1 MRILGRRTKGM
12 IPSRLMLSDEEMPGS
27 WNTSSS
33 DSLEVRAAGII
44 VPVVFSFIFILGTV
58 GNGLVLAVLLRNG
71 QVKYNTTNLFIL
83 NLAMADL
90 CFIICCVPFQATIYT
105 LDGWLFGPFA
115 CKAVHFLI
123 YFTMYASSFTLAAVS
138 VDRYLAIRY
147 PLKSRDLR
155 TSRNAGVAIVVI
167 WTLSVFF
174 AGPYLSYYQIV
185 HYQGM
190 PLCVPIWEDQRRK
203 ILDILT
209 FVFGYLLPVVVVSL
223 AYARTIKFLWTSVD
237 PIERISESRK
247 AKRKVTK
254 MIVAVAI
261 LFCLCWMPHHLVI
274 LCFWFGH
281 FPFNRATYACRLAS
295 HCLSYANSC
304 LNPIVYALIS
314 KHFRKRFK
322 QVFTCLLF
330 QKKNRKKKRASN
342 KVHVA
347 SVASGLPNH
356 VAGFSGRN
364 TEVTQIQEE
373 NARYCQ
379 GLLQRDA
386 EGTQLPEAWTHHL
399 PNTVQRRLLDEK
411 SSTTTSNPLPTTPP
425 EGTQDL
431 LTVHCR

>member
-1 MRILGRRTKGM
+1 
-12 IPSRLMLSDEEMPGS
+12 
-27 WNTSSS
+27 
-33 DSLEVRAAGII
+33 I
-44 VPVVFSFIFILGTV
+44 VPVIFSLIFLLGTV
-58 GNGLVLAVLLRNG
+58 GNGLVLAVLLRNS

-115 CKAVHFLI
+115 CKTVHFLI
-123 YFTMYASSFTLAAVS
+123 YLTMYASSFTLASVS

-155 TSRNAGVAIVVI
+155 TSRNAGVAIIVI
-167 WTLSVFF
+167 WSLSLLF
-174 AGPYLSYYQIV
+174 AGPYLSYYHIV
-185 HYQGM
+185 HYHGM
-190 PLCVPIWEDQRRK
+190 PICVPIWEDQRRK

-209 FVFGYLLPVVVVSL
+209 FVFGYLLPVIVVSL

-237 PIERISESRK
+237 PLERISEARK

-261 LFCLCWMPHHLVI
+261 LFCLCWLPHHLVI

-322 QVFTCLLF
+322 QVFTC
-330 QKKNRKKKRASN
+330 
-342 KVHVA
+342 
-347 SVASGLPNH
+347 
-356 VAGFSGRN
+356 
-364 TEVTQIQEE
+364 
-373 NARYCQ
+373 
-379 GLLQRDA
+379 
-386 EGTQLPEAWTHHL
+386 
-399 PNTVQRRLLDEK
+399 
-411 SSTTTSNPLPTTPP
+411 
-425 EGTQDL
+425 
-431 LTVHCR
+431 

>member
-1 MRILGRRTKGM
+1 
-12 IPSRLMLSDEEMPGS
+12 MPDN
-27 WNTSSS
+27 WNASS
-33 DSLEVRAAGII
+33 DSLEVRAVGII
-44 VPVVFSFIFILGTV
+44 VPVVFSLIFFLGTV

-90 CFIICCVPFQATIYT
+90 CFIVFCVPFQATIYT

-123 YFTMYASSFTLAAVS
+123 YLTMYASSFTLAAVS

-155 TSRNAGVAIVVI
+155 TSRNAAIAIIVI
-167 WTLSVFF
+167 WSLSLLF
-174 AGPYLSYYQIV
+174 AGHYLSYYQII
-185 HYQGM
+185 HYHGVSICI
-190 PLCVPIWEDQRRK
+190 PVWDDQRRK

-209 FVFGYLLPVVVVSL
+209 FVFGYLLPVAVVSL
-223 AYARTIKFLWTSVD
+223 SYARTIKFLWTSVD

-254 MIVAVAI
+254 MIVAVAV
-261 LFCLCWMPHHLVI
+261 LFCLCWLPHHLVI
-274 LCFWFGH
+274 LCFWFGY

-330 QKKNRKKKRASN
+330 QNKNRKKKRVGN

-347 SVASGLPNH
+347 NMTNGLVNNT
-356 VAGFSGRN
+356 AGFYGGN
-364 TEVTQIQEE
+364 TEVTQIHEE
-373 NARYCQ
+373 NAKCCQ
-379 GLLQRDA
+379 GPLQREA
-386 EGTQLPEAWTHHL
+386 EVALPEAWPHQLQDGTISVH
-399 PNTVQRRLLDEK
+399 RGLLAEE
-411 SSTTTSNPLPTTPP
+411 SFVAAYSPLAMTPP
-425 EGTQDL
+425 GRTRGL
-431 LTVHCR
+431 LTVHSR